1 MNSFNLEVN
10 KPSQEEIDTYQID
23 MSCYP
28 KLSDIKFLPLS
39 VSNEKVERFLKGKWI
54 VFEGNSTSTEKNM
67 IEFGED
73 NAIKNSTIKKWR
85 GYDKPDWEFED
96 HKFGNYTSFNSFN
109 VNGMSTMEIIYI
121 DEYLIYARGYANKD
135 IIFIKE
141 DSIGKFKDLRTISN
155 YLYNRER
162 YWVDLYWTFNDK
174 HQSEFSKESLVG
186 IWLLLFLCSLPIILL
201 AQNQSSFFI
210 FGLLC
215 LVGIV
220 IAVALVIYY
229 KLRQNTLL
237 RKYIAHYKDTDTSI
251 LLQARLSG
259 KF

>member
-1 MNSFNLEVN
+1 MNSFHSEVN
-10 KPSQEEIDTYQID
+10 KPIQEEIDTYHID
-23 MSCYP
+23 MSYYP
-28 KLSDIKFLPLS
+28 KLSDIEFLPLS
-39 VSNEKVERFLKGKWI
+39 VSNEKVECFLLGKWI

-67 IEFGED
+67 IEFGE
-73 NAIKNSTIKKWR
+73 NNTIKNSTIKKWR
-85 GYDKPDWEFED
+85 GYERPDWEFED
-96 HKFGNYTSFNSFN
+96 HKFGNYSSFNSFN
-109 VNGMSTMEIIYI
+109 VNGMSTMEMIYI

-141 DSIGKFKDLRTISN
+141 DSIGKFEDLRTISI
-155 YLYNRER
+155 YLYNKER
-162 YWVDLYWTFNDK
+162 YWVNLYRTFNDK

-186 IWLLLFLCSLPIILL
+186 IWLLLTFCSIPFIVS
-201 AQNQSSFFI
+201 AKNQSDI
-210 FGLLC
+210 LKWGLLI
-215 LVGIV
+215 LVGIL